1 MAALEASCPDEY
13 VVTQAVEIRVNR
25 RRSLIPDV
33 LAVTSE
39 AAQRLPSMFAPHEV
53 VLTVEIV
60 SPGSRTLD
68 RFAKPALYAEAGI
81 PFFWRVETEDG
92 IVVCTH
98 RLDPS
103 RERYEETGQFTTTL
117 DVTEPWPINLSI
129 ESIKP
134 RHLS

>member
-13 VVTQAVEIRVNR
+13 VVAQAVEIRVNR
-25 RRSLIPDV
+25 RRSLVPDD

-53 VLTVEIV
+53 ALTVEIV

-103 RERYEETGQFTTTL
+103 RERYEETA
-117 DVTEPWPINLSI
+117 S
-129 ESIKP
+129 SP
-134 RHLS
+134 RPARPA